1 MPAPSVTSTRRRAW
15 ATGRRAGA
23 RSIHCSRV
31 MARWDTRNKV
41 GRRTPKFR
49 RPRGCSGN
57 MPVMLRL
64 SVGVAIVAAAI
75 GVAGQAHAQATP
87 GPRRAAPAAP
97 AGSNDPNDTWDKHTS
112 IGLELGPGGVISHY
126 DQNNVPSALL
136 FYSSLRASYDVTPQ
150 WSGGLTFRQWW
161 LPGSN
166 HATMFGP
173 IARWEPVSYEFG
185 RAFVDLAIGAT
196 STSFAWALGF
206 DLGGGIE
213 WNLPDA
219 PGLSIGPY
227 LRYNQ
232 VLNPDRR
239 IVHVPFRPRGG
250 WRATRRGAAP
260 RQWLLPS
267 VGARFRSRRRRR
279 RRGPLQ
285 ERSAGQASGSVQAG
299 LPGERRGRRRGAG
312 RRRRLPGDAARA
324 EPGSEASRLPVHR
337 HRQGWRR
344 GRRRRLPAQA
354 RQAQLRPR
362 AQWLPD
368 GQDGRRAGRE
378 CEARA
383 AA

>member
-1 MPAPSVTSTRRRAW
+1 
-15 ATGRRAGA
+15 
-23 RSIHCSRV
+23 
-31 MARWDTRNKV
+31 
-41 GRRTPKFR
+41 
-49 RPRGCSGN
+49 

-239 IVHVPFRPRGG
+239 
-250 WRATRRGAAP
+250 T
-260 RQWLLPS
+260 S
-267 VGARFRSRRRRR
+267 
-279 RRGPLQ
+279 
-285 ERSAGQASGSVQAG
+285 
-299 LPGERRGRRRGAG
+299 
-312 RRRRLPGDAARA
+312 D
-324 EPGSEASRLPVHR
+324 
-337 HRQGWRR
+337 
-344 GRRRRLPAQA
+344 
-354 RQAQLRPR
+354 
-362 AQWLPD
+362 
-368 GQDGRRAGRE
+368 DGRAWSIGGSFTYHFG
-378 CEARA
+378 RA
-383 AA
+383 AAGERPGEGPRRGSGSYRLSVPDSDHDGVGDDEDLCKNVPQGKHPDPFKPGCPENDEDGDEVPDVDDACPVTPPGPNPDPKRPGCPFIDTDKDGVADADDACPLKPGKPNSDPAHNGCPMGKTGVAPAENAKPEQPLDEPSTVKKRHMK